1 VRNRGR
7 APRGGRPCRC
17 SAVPGLTA
25 TATRLAAS
33 RDTTPL
39 RSMRRGATIVGARG
53 TRRERASI
61 APVSLAPTVEAPGW
75 EGALRPN
82 MGARQAIETEP
93 HELQWHGP
101 GELGRRTTTPATTAA
116 DLEEAILIRPFQRA
130 RGVRSRGTTKRRGG
144 GLGGLGTPSRRHE
157 ALRPPA
163 APVMARTAPP
173 IAGFRDRLAHARRR
187 RRSRLRVGVAL
198 RIA

>member
-1 VRNRGR
+1 MRNRGR

-39 RSMRRGATIVGARG
+39 RSMRRGATTLGARG
-53 TRRERASI
+53 TRQERASI
-61 APVSLAPTVEAPGW
+61 ALVSLAPTVEAPGW

-93 HELQWHGP
+93 HELQWHGL
-101 GELGRRTTTPATTAA
+101 GELGRRTTTPATTVA
-116 DLEEAILIRPFQRA
+116 DLKEAVLIWPFQRA
-130 RGVRSRGTTKRRGG
+130 RGVRGRGTTKQRGW
-144 GLGGLGTPSRRHE
+144 GLVGLGTPSRRQE
-157 ALRPPA
+157 ALRPP
-163 APVMARTAPP
+163 PPTTIARTAPP
-173 IAGFRDRLAHARRR
+173 TAGFRDRLALARRR
-187 RRSRLRVGVAL
+187 RLGVGVAL